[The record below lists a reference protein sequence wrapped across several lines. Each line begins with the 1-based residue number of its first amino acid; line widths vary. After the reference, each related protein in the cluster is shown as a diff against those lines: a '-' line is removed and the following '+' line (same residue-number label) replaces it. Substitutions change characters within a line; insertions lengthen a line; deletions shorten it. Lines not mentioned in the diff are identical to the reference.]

1 MNNPQGHRGEN
12 PDHHA
17 NHEPT
22 GPASANDE
30 PTNDEPTND
39 EPTNDEPTNDEP
51 TNDEPTNDE
60 PTNDEPT
67 TQQADPR
74 PLNVVTGAFGYT
86 GRYIARMLLLNGQ
99 RVETLTGQD
108 PPAPEDDPKSQVQL
122 HSVRS

>member
-22 GPASANDE
+22 GPASA
-30 PTNDEPTND
+30 
-39 EPTNDEPTNDEP
+39 
-51 TNDEPTNDE
+51 NDEPTNDE